1 MGSKDSEQWLR
12 WYDEIMREKSMNEN
26 VEVIYTE
33 QVTDSEVDEIQ
44 ESDHDSDLEQEDDPL
59 PQDNDIND
67 AP

>member
-1 MGSKDSEQWLR
+1 
-12 WYDEIMREKSMNEN
+12 MREKSMNEN